1 MSQLYR
7 NSFIQ
12 RLLFVLLGLLPG
24 MAMATHIVGGE
35 IELQY
40 LGPGRAYTHRINLNL
55 YFDDILG
62 NTGANDP
69 TVVLGIFRKR
79 DGVLLSGIELPR
91 VSSEII
97 NYSVPSCS
105 VPDLRTRLIRYSLDV
120 TLNPAAFNDPGGYY
134 ISWERCCRN
143 NSISN
148 IVNPSGAASAFY
160 LEFPAITN
168 GNQTVY
174 NSSPVFTN
182 ATGDY
187 ICLNTPFSFNFSAK
201 DPDGDSLVYRMVT
214 PLNGFSSAASPSPS
228 KPASAFADPVFFSGP
243 YPPISW
249 LPGYSAAGQI
259 LGAVPLQVNPKTG
272 ILSVTASRVGLYV
285 FSVEVTEYRKGVAIG
300 LVRRDFQLKVVDCQ
314 KNDPPVMRMRVEGSK
329 SFYQR
334 GTVITLADTSTTCLN
349 LFITDINAGQTISV
363 INGSGSIAG
372 LSITP
377 SSLVSRTGKDTL
389 NAKVCFDACS
399 FSNNGK
405 PFTFFIRATDD
416 GCPQGLSDTLAVLIQ
431 IVGTKAIKPAASTDL
446 LGSQSTLT
454 VGNSL
459 TFNGFGRD
467 LQNGTVSIQAV
478 GRGFTLSSAGMSFGA
493 TSATGVAKGVFA
505 WKATCAQAAQAEYL
519 VDFIA
524 INKRCNV
531 ERRDTTTVK
540 LVAKGLSSQPPTIRT
555 SLEKRVIELVI
566 TPSDTTKGT
575 VRFDVFGNDPDK
587 GDTLKLTGA
596 GRGFSF
602 TTTGMRWTNKNGR
615 PELQSPFSWQA
626 TCATLAGKKE
636 AYYTLDFANTDG
648 SCQPKNTDT
657 TSVVIHLKTPII
669 NYDDVR
675 IPNTITP
682 NGDGKNDFF
691 TVISLPLANCTE
703 KFERVDI
710 YNRWGKQVFES
721 VKADFKWDAPNLPT
735 GVYYY
740 TVVFGQQ
747 TFKGTVLV
755 LR

>member
-7 NSFIQ
+7 NSLIRF
-12 RLLFVLLGLLPG
+12 LLLALFGLLPG
-24 MAMATHIVGGE
+24 LATATHIVGGE

-40 LGPGRAYTHRINLNL
+40 LGPGRTYSHRINLNL

-62 NTGANDP
+62 SPGADDQ

-79 DGVLLSGIELPR
+79 DGAFLSGVELPR

-97 NYSVPSCS
+97 GYSVPSCS
-105 VPDLRTRLIRYSLDV
+105 VPDLRTRLIRYGLDV
-120 TLNPAAFNDPGGYY
+120 TLNASAFNDPGGYY

-143 NSISN
+143 SSISN
-148 IVNPSGAASAFY
+148 INDPGGAGSAFY
-160 LEFPAITN
+160 LEFPAIVN
-168 GNQTVY
+168 GSQTVY
-174 NSSPVFTN
+174 NSSPVFNN
-182 ATGDY
+182 AKGDY
-187 ICLNTPFSFNFSAK
+187 ICLNTPFSFNFSAT
-201 DPDGDSLVYRMVT
+201 DPDGDSLVYRLVT
-214 PLNGFSSAASPSPS
+214 PLNGYSNRAVPNPA
-228 KPASAFADPVFFSGP
+228 KPATAFESPQFLPGP
-243 YPPISW
+243 YPTISW
-249 LPGYSAAGQI
+249 GSGFSASNEISGP
-259 LGAVPLQVNPKTG
+259 VPLRVDPRTG
-272 ILSVTASRVGLYV
+272 MLNVTANKVGLYV

-314 KNDPPVMRMRVEGSK
+314 KNDPPVMQMRVDGAK
-329 SFYQR
+329 NFYQR
-334 GTVITLADTSTTCLN
+334 GSLLTLSDTTSTCLN

-363 INGSGSIAG
+363 INGSGSITG
-372 LSITP
+372 LTITP
-377 SSLVSRTGKDTL
+377 ATLVSRTGKDTL
-389 NAKVCFDACS
+389 TAKVCFDACS

-405 PFTFFIRATDD
+405 PFTLFLRATDN
-416 GCPQGLSDTLAVLIQ
+416 GCPQGLSDTLAVQLQ
-431 IVGTKAIKPAASTDL
+431 IVGTKALKPAASTNL
-446 LGSQSTLT
+446 PGAQTTIT

-467 LQNGTVSIQAV
+467 LQNGAVSIQAV
-478 GRGFTLSSAGMSFGA
+478 GRGFSLASAGMSFAPASG
-493 TSATGVAKGVFA
+493 TGVAQGTFA
-505 WKATCAQAAQAEYL
+505 WKAACSQASQAEYL

-524 INKRCNV
+524 INRRCNV

-540 LVAKGLSSQPPTIRT
+540 LVAKGQPSQPPTIRT
-555 SLEKRVIELVI
+555 SLPKRVIELVI

-575 VRFDVFGNDPDK
+575 IRFDVFGNDPDK
-587 GDTLKLTGA
+587 TDSLRLTGA

-602 TTTGMRWTNKNGR
+602 TETGMQWTNKNGR

-626 TCATLAGKKE
+626 TCATLAGKQE

-657 TSVVIHLKTPII
+657 TSVVIHLKTPIV
-669 NYDDVR
+669 NYNDVR

-691 TVISLPLANCTE
+691 TVISLPLSNCTD
-703 KFERVDI
+703 KFERVEI
-710 YNRWGKQVFES
+710 YSRWGKQVFES
-721 VKADFKWDAPNLPT
+721 TRADFAWGAPNLPA

-747 TFKGTVLV
+747 TFKGSLLV
-755 LR
+755 IR

>member
-1 MSQLYR
+1 MPQLYR
-7 NSFIQ
+7 NSSLYL
-12 RLLFVLLGLLPG
+12 LLFVFFGLFPQL
-24 MAMATHIVGGE
+24 ATATHIVGGE

-40 LGPGRAYTHRINLNL
+40 LGPGRTYSHRINLNL

-62 NTGANDP
+62 NPGANDQ

-79 DGVLLSGIELPR
+79 DGVFLSGIELPR
-91 VSSEII
+91 VSSELI

-105 VPDLRTRLIRYSLDV
+105 VPDLRTRLIRYGLDV
-120 TLNPAAFNDPGGYY
+120 TLNPSAFNDPGGYY

-148 IVNPSGAASAFY
+148 IVNPGGAASAFY
-160 LEFPAITN
+160 LEFPSIVN
-168 GNQTVY
+168 GSQTVF

-187 ICLNTPFSFNFSAK
+187 ICLNTPFRFDFSAK
-201 DPDGDSLVYRMVT
+201 DPDGDSLVYRMAT
-214 PLNGFSSAASPSPS
+214 PLNGFSSAGSPVPS
-228 KPASAFADPVFFSGP
+228 KPTTAFADPIFNPGP
-243 YPPISW
+243 YPPINWGS
-249 LPGYSAAGQI
+249 GYSTGNQI
-259 LGAVPLQVNPKTG
+259 TGAVPLQVNPKTG
-272 ILSVTASRVGLYV
+272 ILSVTANKVGLYV

-314 KNDPPVMRMRVEGSK
+314 KNDAPVMRMRVEGAK

-334 GTVITLADTSTTCLN
+334 GSLITLSDTTSTCLN
-349 LFITDINAGQTISV
+349 LFITDVNVGQTISV

-372 LSITP
+372 LTITP
-377 SSLVSRTGKDTL
+377 AALVSRTGKDTL
-389 NAKVCFDACS
+389 SAKVCFDACS

-416 GCPQGLSDTLAVLIQ
+416 GCPQGLSDTLAVLLQ
-431 IVGTKAIKPAASTDL
+431 IVGTKALKPAASTDL
-446 LGSQSTLT
+446 TGAQTTLT
-454 VGNSL
+454 VGSSL

-467 LQNGTVSIQAV
+467 LQNGAVSIQAV
-478 GRGFTLSSAGMSFGA
+478 GRGFSLGNAGMSFA
-493 TSATGVAKGVFA
+493 PTSGTGVARNTFS
-505 WKATCAQAAQAEYL
+505 WKATCAQASQAEYL

-540 LVAKGLSSQPPTIRT
+540 LVAKGLPGQPPTIRT
-555 SLEKRVIELVI
+555 SLEKRVIELTI
-566 TPSDTTKGT
+566 TPSDTTKGSI
-575 VRFDVFGNDPDK
+575 RFNVFGNDPDNT
-587 GDTLKLTGA
+587 DSLRLTGT
-596 GRGFSF
+596 GKGFSF
-602 TTTGMRWTNKNGR
+602 AEAGMNWTNKSGR

-636 AYYTLDFANTDG
+636 AFYTLNFANTDG

-657 TSVVIHLKTPII
+657 TSVVIHLKTPVI
-669 NYDDVR
+669 NYNDVR

-691 TVISLPLANCTE
+691 TVVSLPLANCTE
-703 KFERVDI
+703 KFERVEI
-710 YNRWGKQVFES
+710 YNRWGKQLFES
-721 VKADFKWDAPNLPT
+721 TKADFKWDAPNLPA

-740 TVVFGQQ
+740 TIVFGEQL
-747 TFKGTVLV
+747 FKGTILV

>member
-1 MSQLYR
+1 
-7 NSFIQ
+7 
-12 RLLFVLLGLLPG
+12 
-24 MAMATHIVGGE
+24 MATHIVGGE

-40 LGPGRAYTHRINLNL
+40 LGPGKAYSHRINLNL

-62 NTGANDP
+62 NPGANDQ

-79 DGVLLSGIELPR
+79 DGVFLSGIELPR

-105 VPDLRTRLIRYSLDV
+105 VSDLRTRLIRYGLDV
-120 TLNPAAFNDPGGYY
+120 TLNPSAFNDPGGYY

-148 IVNPSGAASAFY
+148 IVNPAGAASTFY

-214 PLNGFSSAASPSPS
+214 PLNGFSSAGSPIPS
-228 KPASAFADPVFFSGP
+228 KPTTAFADPIFNPGP
-243 YPPISW
+243 YPPVTW
-249 LPGYSAAGQI
+249 LPGYSPAAEISGT
-259 LGAVPLQVNPKTG
+259 VPLQVNPKTG
-272 ILSVTASRVGLYV
+272 ILSVTANKLGLYV

-314 KNDPPVMRMRVEGSK
+314 KNDAPVMRMRVEGAK

-334 GTVITLADTSTTCLN
+334 GSLITLSDTTSTCLN
-349 LFITDINAGQTISV
+349 LFITDVNVGQTISV

-372 LSITP
+372 LTITP
-377 SSLVSRTGKDTL
+377 TALVSRTGKDTL

-416 GCPQGLSDTLAVLIQ
+416 GCPQGLSDTLAVLLQ
-431 IVGTKAIKPAASTDL
+431 IVGTKALKPAATTNL
-446 LGSQSTLT
+446 PGAQSTLT
-454 VGNSL
+454 VGSSL

-467 LQNGTVSIQAV
+467 LQNGAVTIQAV
-478 GRGFTLSSAGMSFGA
+478 GRGFSLANAGMSFA
-493 TSATGVAKGVFA
+493 PTSGTGLVQSTFA
-505 WKATCAQAAQAEYL
+505 WKATCAQASQAEYL

-540 LVAKGLSSQPPTIRT
+540 LVPKGLPSQPPTIRT
-555 SLEKRVIELVI
+555 SLTSRVIELTI

-587 GDTLKLTGA
+587 TDSLRLTGA

-602 TTTGMRWTNKNGR
+602 ADTGMKWANRNGR

-636 AYYTLDFANTDG
+636 AFYTLNFTNTDG

-657 TSVVIHLKTPII
+657 TSVVIHLKTPVI
-669 NYDDVR
+669 NYNDVR

-691 TVISLPLANCTE
+691 TVISLPLANCSE

-710 YNRWGKQVFES
+710 YNRWGKQVYES
-721 VKADFKWDAPNLPT
+721 LKADFKWDAPSLPA

-740 TVVFGQQ
+740 TVVFGEQ
-747 TFKGTVLV
+747 TFKGTLLV

>member
-7 NSFIQ
+7 NSFI
-12 RLLFVLLGLLPG
+12 RFFLFALFGLLPG
-24 MAMATHIVGGE
+24 LATATHIVGGE

-40 LGPGRAYTHRINLNL
+40 LGAGKAYTHRINLNL

-62 NTGANDP
+62 NPGANDQ

-79 DGVLLSGIELPR
+79 DGAFLSGIELPR
-91 VSSEII
+91 VSSDII
-97 NYSVPSCS
+97 DYSVPSCS
-105 VPDLRTRLIRYSLDV
+105 VPDLRTRLIRYGLDV
-120 TLNPAAFNDPGGYY
+120 TLNPTAFNDPGGYY

-143 NSISN
+143 SSISN
-148 IVNPSGAASAFY
+148 ITDPGGAGSTFY
-160 LEFPAITN
+160 LEFPAISN
-168 GNQTVY
+168 GSQTVY
-174 NSSPVFTN
+174 NSSPVFN
-182 ATGDY
+182 RATGDY
-187 ICLNTPFSFNFSAK
+187 ICLNTPFAFNFSAT
-201 DPDGDSLVYRMVT
+201 DPDGDSLVYRLVT
-214 PLNGFSSAASPSPS
+214 PLNGYSTRATPNPAR
-228 KPASAFADPVFFSGP
+228 PASAFENPQFFPGP
-243 YPPISW
+243 YPAISW
-249 LPGYSAAGQI
+249 ETGYSVSNEIPGVA
-259 LGAVPLQVNPKTG
+259 PLRVNPRTG
-272 ILSVTASRVGLYV
+272 ILTVTANKLGLYV

-314 KNDPPVMRMRVEGSK
+314 KNDPPAMRMRVDGAKDFYRRGSL
-329 SFYQR
+329 
-334 GTVITLADTSTTCLN
+334 ITLSDTTATCLN

-372 LSITP
+372 LTITP
-377 SSLVSRTGKDTL
+377 ATITSKTGLDTL
-389 NAKVCFDACS
+389 KAKVCFDACS

-405 PFTFFIRATDD
+405 PFTLFLRATDN
-416 GCPQGLSDTLAVLIQ
+416 GCPQGLSDTLAVQLQ
-431 IVGTKAIKPAASTDL
+431 IVGTKALKPAASTNL
-446 LGSQSTLT
+446 SGAQSTLT
-454 VGNSL
+454 VGSSL

-467 LQNGTVSIQAV
+467 LQNGAVSIQAV
-478 GRGFTLSSAGMSFGA
+478 GRGFSLTNAGMSFAPVSG
-493 TSATGVAKGVFA
+493 TGVAQGTFA
-505 WKATCAQAAQAEYL
+505 WKAACAQASQAEYL

-540 LVAKGLSSQPPTIRT
+540 LVAKGLPSQPPTIRT

-566 TPSDTTKGT
+566 TPSDTSKGT

-587 GDTLKLTGA
+587 TDSLRLTGT
-596 GRGFSF
+596 GQGFSF
-602 TTTGMRWTNKNGR
+602 AETGMRWANKNGR

-636 AYYTLDFANTDG
+636 AFYTLNFANTDG

-657 TSVVIHLKTPII
+657 TSVVIHLKTPVV
-669 NYDDVR
+669 NYNDVR

-691 TVISLPLANCTE
+691 SVISLPLANCTE

-710 YNRWGKQVFES
+710 YNRWGKLVFES
-721 VKADFKWDAPNLPT
+721 IKADFKWDAPNLPA

-740 TVVFGQQ
+740 TIVFGEQ
-747 TFKGTVLV
+747 TFKGSLLV

>member
-7 NSFIQ
+7 NHVIRF
-12 RLLFVLLGLLPG
+12 LLLAVFGLLPG
-24 MAMATHIVGGE
+24 LTMATHIVGGE

-40 LGPGRAYTHRINLNL
+40 LGAGQPYSHRINLNL

-62 NTGANDP
+62 NPGADDQ

-79 DGVLLSGIELPR
+79 DGAFLSGVELPR

-97 NYSVPSCS
+97 AYSVPSCS

-120 TLNPAAFNDPGGYY
+120 TLNASAFSDPGGYY
-134 ISWERCCRN
+134 ITWERCCRN
-143 NSISN
+143 SSISN
-148 IVNPSGAASAFY
+148 INDPGGAASTFY
-160 LEFPAITN
+160 LEFPALVN
-168 GNQTVY
+168 GGQAVN
-174 NSSPVFTN
+174 NSSPVFGK

-201 DPDGDSLVYRMVT
+201 DPDGDSLVYRLVT
-214 PLNGFSSAASPSPS
+214 PLNGFSNRNVPN
-228 KPASAFADPVFFSGP
+228 PARPQSAFENPVFSPGP
-243 YPPISW
+243 YPTISW
-249 LPGYSAAGQI
+249 GSGYSAANEIPGT
-259 LGAVPLQVNPKTG
+259 VPLRVDARTG
-272 ILSVTASRVGLYV
+272 ILNVTANRVGLYV

-314 KNDPPVMRMRVEGSK
+314 KNNAPVMQMRVEGATT
-329 SFYQR
+329 FYQR
-334 GTVITLADTSTTCLN
+334 GSLLTLSDTTSTCLN

-372 LSITP
+372 LTITP
-377 SSLVSRTGKDTL
+377 ASLVTRTGKDTL
-389 NAKVCFDACS
+389 TAKVCFDACA

-405 PFTFFIRATDD
+405 PFTLFLRATDN
-416 GCPQGLSDTLAVLIQ
+416 GCPQGLSDTLAVQLQ
-431 IVGTKAIKPAASTDL
+431 VVGSKALKPAASTNL
-446 LGSQSTLT
+446 PGAQSTIT
-454 VGNSL
+454 VGSSL

-467 LQNGTVSIQAV
+467 AQNGAVSIQAV
-478 GRGFTLSSAGMSFGA
+478 GRGFTLASAGMSFAPASG
-493 TSATGVAKGVFA
+493 TGVAQSTFA
-505 WKATCAQAAQAEYL
+505 WKAACAQASQAEYL

-540 LVAKGLSSQPPTIRT
+540 LVAKGLPSLPPTIRT
-555 SLEKRVIELVI
+555 SLPKRVVELTI
-566 TPSDTTKGT
+566 SPGDTSQGRVQFT
-575 VRFDVFGNDPDK
+575 VFGNDGDK
-587 GDTLKLTGA
+587 TDSLRLTGV

-602 TTTGMRWTNKNGR
+602 TEAGMQWANKNGR

-626 TCATLAGKKE
+626 TCATLAGKTE
-636 AYYTLDFANTDG
+636 ATFTLDFANTDG

-657 TSVVIHLKTPII
+657 TSVVIHLKTPIV
-669 NYDDVR
+669 NYDDIRV
-675 IPNTITP
+675 PNAITP

-691 TVISLPLANCTE
+691 MVISLPLSNCTE

-710 YNRWGKQVFES
+710 YNRWGKHVYES
-721 VKADFKWDAPNLPT
+721 TKADFKWDAPNLPA

-740 TVVFGQQ
+740 TVVFGHQ
-747 TFKGTVLV
+747 TVKSTLLV